1 MTFEEWIATQDN
13 CQPADW
19 SSLPSAYRFWIKIA
33 RAAWEEGYDQGVAD
47 SDPAVEHYDPP
58 IKGPLSALD
67 GLPGM
72 DGYTYD
78 QFSKDSD
85 RW

>member
-1 MTFEEWIATQDN
+1 MTFEEWYEANQNFI
-13 CQPADW
+13 PFADKE
-19 SSLPSAYRFWIKIA
+19 LG
-33 RAAWEEGYDQGVAD
+33 AAWELIKYFWGAGYDHGAED
-47 SDPAVEHYDPP
+47 SDPGAHYDDPADLSL
-58 IKGPLSALD
+58 IKSPLSALD

-78 QFSKDSD
+78 QFSKDSE